1 MGKRVLVIGDT
12 HCPAMLPEYVDFLR
26 DTYKQWGC
34 DTTLHIGDVV
44 DWHAISYHEK
54 NPACA
59 SAGDEY
65 ATALAQ
71 VKTLY
76 KAFPKAV
83 IMTGNHDDLP
93 ARQARTA
100 GIPVELLRDYSKVWE
115 TPGWDWRPRYSTH
128 KIDNVTFA
136 HGDRGKG
143 GQYAA
148 LRNAKDHF
156 SSWVQGHVHGQAG
169 VQYFANSNQLI
180 FGMNVGCGINWSGQA
195 AMDYG
200 LKFNTKPVL
209 GCGIVIEG
217 THAIFE
223 PLVL

>member
-1 MGKRVLVIGDT
+1 MARCLVIGDT
-12 HCPAMLPEYVDFLR
+12 HCPAMLPGYVDFLR
-26 DTYKQWGC
+26 DIYKQWQC
-34 DTTLHIGDVV
+34 NKVIHIGDVV
-44 DWHAISYHEK
+44 DWGAISYHEK

-65 ATALAQ
+65 SVTLKQ
-71 VKTLY
+71 VQTLY
-76 KAFPKAV
+76 KAFPKAT

-100 GIPVELLRDYSKVWE
+100 GIPAELLRDYAKVWE
-115 TPGWDWRPRYSTH
+115 TPGWDWRPRYTTYEL
-128 KIDNVTFA
+128 DNVKYA

-148 LRNAKDHF
+148 LRNAKDNF

-169 VQYFANSNQLI
+169 VQYFANRSQLI
-180 FGMNVGCGINWSGQA
+180 FGMNVATGVDREKA

-200 LKFNTKPVL
+200 MRFNQKPVL
-209 GCGIVIEG
+209 GCGVVIEG
-217 THAIFE
+217 LQAYFE
-223 PLVL
+223 PMLL